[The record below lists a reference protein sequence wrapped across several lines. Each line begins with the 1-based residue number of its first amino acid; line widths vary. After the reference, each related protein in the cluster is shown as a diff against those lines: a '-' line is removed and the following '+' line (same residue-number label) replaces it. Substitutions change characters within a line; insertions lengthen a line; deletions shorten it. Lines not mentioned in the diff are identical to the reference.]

1 MTYIRKNGNG
11 VYAMEWLRKL
21 INSREAD
28 CNSSK
33 GMRSLN
39 GFSDNKGIAELGHT
53 TSQTTVLVQG
63 VWYEVLYKQRGKME
77 RA

>member
-1 MTYIRKNGNG
+1 MK
-11 VYAMEWLRKL
+11 AMEWLRNLLK
-21 INSREAD
+21 SREAD
-28 CNSSK
+28 GNRSK

>member
-1 MTYIRKNGNG
+1 VK
-11 VYAMEWLRKL
+11 AMEWLRNLLK
-21 INSREAD
+21 SREAD
-28 CNSSK
+28 GNRSK

>member
-1 MTYIRKNGNG
+1 MK
-11 VYAMEWLRKL
+11 AMEWLRNLLK
-21 INSREAD
+21 SREAD
-28 CNSSK
+28 GNRSK

-39 GFSDNKGIAELGHT
+39 EFSDNKGIAELGHT

>member
-1 MTYIRKNGNG
+1 
-11 VYAMEWLRKL
+11 MEWLRNFLK
-21 INSREAD
+21 SREAD
-28 CNSSK
+28 GNRSK

-39 GFSDNKGIAELGHT
+39 SFSDNKGIAELGHT
-53 TSQTTVLVQG
+53 TSRTTVLVQG

>member
-1 MTYIRKNGNG
+1 MK
-11 VYAMEWLRKL
+11 AMEWLRNLLK
-21 INSREAD
+21 SMEAD
-28 CNSSK
+28 GNRSK

-63 VWYEVLYKQRGKME
+63 VWYEVLYKQRRKME

>member
-1 MTYIRKNGNG
+1 
-11 VYAMEWLRKL
+11 MEWLRKL
-21 INSREAD
+21 LKSREAD
-28 CNSSK
+28 VNRSK

-63 VWYEVLYKQRGKME
+63 VWYEVLYRQRRKTE
-77 RA
+77 KA

>member
-1 MTYIRKNGNG
+1 MK
-11 VYAMEWLRKL
+11 AMEWLRNLLK
-21 INSREAD
+21 SREAD
-28 CNSSK
+28 GNRSK
-33 GMRSLN
+33 GMSSLN

>member
-1 MTYIRKNGNG
+1 MK
-11 VYAMEWLRKL
+11 AMEWLRTFLK
-21 INSREAD
+21 SREAD
-28 CNSSK
+28 GNRSK

-53 TSQTTVLVQG
+53 TSQTTVIVQG